1 MKRTI
6 VNPHWTN
13 NARTKLSAE
22 YHYDDGRV
30 LTVSMSKEDRSNP
43 DLAEIYAKFT
53 MDEINTNT
61 NVNVLKVQTIRLQEH
76 QANLAKE
83 ERRKNEELYVAKLAL
98 FEIDVVSNSTNSLL
112 KSQIRKSKTVLEAN
126 AWAVGLMM
134 DELNKKTTSP

>member
-53 MDEINTNT
+53 TEEINTNT
-61 NVNVLKVQTIRLQEH
+61 NVNALKVQKIRLEEH
-76 QANLAKE
+76 QGNLAKE